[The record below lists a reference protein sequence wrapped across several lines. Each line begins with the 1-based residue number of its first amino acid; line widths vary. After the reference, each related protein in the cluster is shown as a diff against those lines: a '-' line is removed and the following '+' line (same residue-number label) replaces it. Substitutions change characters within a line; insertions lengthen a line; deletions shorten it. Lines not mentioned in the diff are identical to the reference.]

1 MLSRAP
7 GPPPALRRSALPGK
21 ASRRRS
27 GAARYAARRVAVVL
41 LALLTG
47 PALAASAFDGA
58 VSGGSGGRDLLPADE
73 AFILGA
79 ERQADRTL
87 VLHWSIAED
96 YYLYRDRMEFSLQ
109 GGGDASLGEPRHAP
123 ATSKDDP
130 FFGDVQVYYQEASVR
145 LPLRG
150 QPPDDA
156 RLKVVYQ
163 GCNEPAGVCYP
174 PVEKTLAL
182 ADIAQQG
189 ASIGADAAAAGP
201 AGGPTRWAVP
211 ALFAV
216 ALVLALAPA
225 TRPVTPVVAGAAKGP
240 RQVARA
246 WARLLR
252 RPAGLLLL
260 ALALWLAPRLL
271 PTPATMVLW
280 AVLLIVTG
288 VQLGA
293 LAPAADGWRRLWK
306 GLGTVLL
313 LYGALVLAGAAGG
326 GQGVLQPLKGVFS
339 DSAAG
344 EAQFGPV
351 DDAAELHR
359 KLAAASR
366 AGRPAVLDVHA
377 DWCRACRRLQALT
390 YPDAAVRRAF
400 GEAMLLRA
408 DVTADDA
415 GDRGLLARFD
425 VYGPPAVLYFGRDGI
440 ERRGHRLTGFEPPG
454 PFARRVEAAL
464 TEAPS

>member
-1 MLSRAP
+1 MLTRAP
-7 GPPPALRRSALPGK
+7 GLPPAMHRSAQPGK
-21 ASRRRS
+21 GSRRRS
-27 GAARYAARRVAVVL
+27 GAARYAPRRVAVVL
-41 LALLTG
+41 LALLAG
-47 PALAASAFDGA
+47 PALAASAFDG
-58 VSGGSGGRDLLPADE
+58 GDSGGRDLLPADE

-79 ERQADRTL
+79 ERQADRTI

-109 GGGDASLGEPRHAP
+109 GGGDASLGEPRYAP

-130 FFGDVQVYYQEASVR
+130 FFGQVQVYYQEASVR
-145 LPLRG
+145 LPVRG
-150 QPPDDA
+150 QPRDDA

-189 ASIGADAAAAGP
+189 ASIGAEASAAGP
-201 AGGPTRWAVP
+201 ADGPLRWAVP

-225 TRPVTPVVAGAAKGP
+225 TRPVIPMVAGSPTGP
-240 RQVARA
+240 RQAARA
-246 WARLLR
+246 SARLVR
-252 RPAGLLLL
+252 RPAGVLLL

-271 PTPATMVLW
+271 PTPATMALW
-280 AVLLIVTG
+280 AVLLIVSG

-293 LAPAADGWRRLWK
+293 LAPAADGWRRLGK

-313 LYGALVLAGAAGG
+313 LYGALLLVGAAGG
-326 GQGVLQPLKGVFS
+326 GQGVLQPLEGVFS
-339 DSAAG
+339 GRAAG
-344 EAQFGPV
+344 EAQFRPV
-351 DDAAELHR
+351 DDAAELHQR
-359 KLAAASR
+359 LAVASR
-366 AGRPAVLDVHA
+366 TQRPAVLDVHA
-377 DWCRACRRLQALT
+377 DWCLACRRLQAVT

-400 GEAMLLRA
+400 GDAMLLRA

-415 GDRGLLARFD
+415 GDQGLLARFD

-464 TEAPS
+464 TESPS